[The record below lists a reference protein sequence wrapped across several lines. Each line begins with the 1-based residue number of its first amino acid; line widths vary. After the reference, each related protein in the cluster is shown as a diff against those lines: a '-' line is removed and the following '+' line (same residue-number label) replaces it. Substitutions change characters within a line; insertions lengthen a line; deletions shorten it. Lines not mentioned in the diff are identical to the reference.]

1 MKLHFAWAAS
11 PLLVL
16 AAFAPR
22 ATQQAAP
29 SAAAPKP
36 AAPPAAAEARP
47 NLVIVTMDT
56 TRADQLGCYGYVRPT
71 TPQIDALARESTLF
85 ESCYTALTHT
95 TPSHTSLFTGVYPFE
110 HGVLSC
116 SFRAADEVQQ
126 QRAFASVPALRSYAE
141 ILASHG
147 WSTGGFV
154 TGATTKKV
162 TGLAAGF
169 EAWSEP
175 ADVVRPGAEATADAI
190 AWLDTAKE
198 PFLLW
203 VHYFD
208 AHIPPREEYVK
219 VHPEL
224 EPDAKL
230 RAVIAERRISPTRR
244 PAGSVAPGKD
254 SPAARANYDREIDI
268 ARYDTGLRMIDDH
281 VAALRAK
288 LEARGAWPR
297 TTVVIFG
304 DHGEGLGQHHF
315 VEHGPVW
322 REQTRVPFVLRVPG
336 RAPERV
342 ATVCSTIDILATAI
356 AATPGLPR
364 DEFAAQARGSDVL
377 AHEFEERPVFSMS
390 PPTRGEYSLTTA
402 RWRWIHRNRGK
413 HALYDLQ
420 NDPHE
425 LTDVQAKH
433 PDVAAALDRQLLQ
446 LIKEQRERYAEIY
459 GDSHPGT
466 RLTRDQEA
474 QLKAELQKLGYVD
487 GDGEEAGTPHED
499 GEHDEA
505 RDDEHDD
512 EHDDGTGG
520 DEEGGRAPRR

>member
-1 MKLHFAWAAS
+1 MAMKLLFALAAS
-11 PLLVL
+11 PVVAV
-16 AAFAPR
+16 AALAPR

-29 SAAAPKP
+29 
-36 AAPPAAAEARP
+36 PPAAAPAAATSLNKEPRP

-56 TRADQLGCYGYVRPT
+56 TRADQLGCYGYSRPT

-126 QRAFASVPALRSYAE
+126 QRAFASVPALRSYVE
-141 ILASHG
+141 IVASHG

-162 TGLAAGF
+162 TGLATGF
-169 EAWSEP
+169 QAWSEP
-175 ADVVRPGAEATADAI
+175 SDVVRPGAEATADAI
-190 AWLDTAKE
+190 AWLDTAQE

-203 VHYFD
+203 VHFFD
-208 AHIPPREEYVK
+208 AHIPPREEYAK

-230 RAVIAERRISPTRR
+230 RAVIAERRITPTHRA
-244 PAGSVAPGKD
+244 PGAVAPGKD

-268 ARYDTGLRMIDDH
+268 ARYDTGLRKIDDH

-364 DEFAAQARGSDVL
+364 EEFAAQARGTDVL
-377 AHEFEERPVFSMS
+377 APDFEERPVYSMS
-390 PPTRGEYSLTTA
+390 PPTRGEYALTTA

-433 PDVAAALDRQLLQ
+433 PDVAASLDRQLLQ
-446 LIKEQRERYAEIY
+446 LIKEQRERYGEIY

-466 RLTRDQEA
+466 RLTREQEA

-487 GDGEEAGTPHED
+487 GEGEEGGIPPHEEGD
-499 GEHDEA
+499 GEHD
-505 RDDEHDD
+505 DE
-512 EHDDGTGG
+512 GG
-520 DEEGGRAPRR
+520 DEEGGGAPRR